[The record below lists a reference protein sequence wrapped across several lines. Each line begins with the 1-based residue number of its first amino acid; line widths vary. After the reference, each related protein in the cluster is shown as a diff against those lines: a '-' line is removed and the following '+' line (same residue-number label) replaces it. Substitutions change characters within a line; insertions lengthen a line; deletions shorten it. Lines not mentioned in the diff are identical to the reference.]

1 MEGAG
6 AGPSASD
13 LQPHPQLTPRA
24 VPPSEALSD
33 SGLLK
38 DEISKVET
46 NEEAALSPGANQRL
60 EVRGKGKNRNE
71 PNDLA
76 KAAELLFKGRVWD
89 PPPPP
94 PGRDG

>member
-1 MEGAG
+1 MGASRQLPNKRLMAQRG
-6 AGPSASD
+6 GLLGRNWGRGRAKRERPAAPS
-13 LQPHPQLTPRA
+13 PVNPRA

-60 EVRGKGKNRNE
+60 EVRGKGKNR
-71 PNDLA
+71 
-76 KAAELLFKGRVWD
+76 K
-89 PPPPP
+89 
-94 PGRDG
+94 